1 MTPTL
6 IAILSLSC
14 TLLGVGIS
22 KLWLMAVEFTTI
34 REQLA
39 KAKQD
44 TNNLGIL
51 VRKNDTKQERR
62 NKQILSALIDT
73 HSETPSDVKR
83 LASLL
88 RDDSW
93 D

>member
-1 MTPTL
+1 MPKGMTPTL

-44 TNNLGIL
+44 NNNLGDKVRQTELKLFYVAMMTTPEDKRQEILNAL
-51 VRKNDTKQERR
+51 VR
-62 NKQILSALIDT
+62 
-73 HSETPSDVKR
+73 R
-83 LASLL
+83 LT
-88 RDDSW
+88 
-93 D
+93 

>member
-44 TNNLGIL
+44 NNNLGDKVRQTELKLFYVAMMTTPEDKRQEILNAL
-51 VRKNDTKQERR
+51 VR
-62 NKQILSALIDT
+62 
-73 HSETPSDVKR
+73 R
-83 LASLL
+83 LT
-88 RDDSW
+88 
-93 D
+93 